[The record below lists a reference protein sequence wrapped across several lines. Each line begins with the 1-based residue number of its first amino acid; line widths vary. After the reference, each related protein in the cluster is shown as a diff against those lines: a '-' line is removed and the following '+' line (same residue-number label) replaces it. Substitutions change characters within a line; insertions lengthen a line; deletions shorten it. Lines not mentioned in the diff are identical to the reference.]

1 MKNVLFALFSS
12 GCVVMAQYTA
22 QAQTFRAPVEVSPL
36 DGKSSAPPPTPIA
49 PARPETSSGFSSVAP
64 TSMIRPNAPPER
76 DLLRGSSSTLQQD
89 ASGRVIVTP
98 EYCAQLP
105 DAQMAPG
112 VAYQGGADVNGRP
125 VVPADLPGSNNRAG
139 MPVGTNILV
148 DPTKRSG
155 VANVG
160 GPGVRLES
168 FVGTVTQDA
177 QGRTM
182 LNGRP
187 LDGPEPGSIAAL
199 CAELAR
205 KP

>member
-1 MKNVLFALFSS
+1 
-12 GCVVMAQYTA
+12 MAQYTA
-22 QAQTFRAPVEVSPL
+22 QAQTLRAPVEVSPL
-36 DGKSSAPPPTPIA
+36 DGKRSAPTPIA
-49 PARPETSSGFSSVAP
+49 PARPEASSGISGGAP

-76 DLLRGSSSTLQQD
+76 DLLRGSGPALQQD

-105 DAQMAPG
+105 DAQTASG
-112 VAYQGGADVNGRP
+112 VAYQGGIDVNGRP
-125 VVPADLPGSNNRAG
+125 VAPADLPGSSNRISL
-139 MPVGTNILV
+139 PVGTNILV
-148 DPTKRSG
+148 DPAKRPG
-155 VANVG
+155 AANAG

-177 QGRTM
+177 QGRTLM
-182 LNGRP
+182 NGRP
-187 LDGPEPGSIAAL
+187 LDGPEPGSIAAI